1 MHVQATDPDPD
12 IVRLPWKVPLEQ
24 WEGPWVLDVPRGL
37 SRHVVRVVRAG
48 QRIVAVKE
56 TNEKIA
62 RREYTL
68 LRHLVHAGLPAV
80 KPQAVVSQRTTAE
93 GEELPSALVTRH
105 LRWSMP
111 YRTVVQV
118 HTQADEL
125 SRIVDAMV
133 VLLVRLHLA
142 GFYWGDVS
150 LSNVLFRRNAG
161 ELSAYLV
168 DAETGELVE
177 ELSDARRGY
186 DLEVGTENVF
196 AELLD
201 LQAAGV
207 LGGDTDPAAT
217 ALRLR
222 ERYEEL
228 WAALTEVK
236 EFPTD
241 EMWQIERWV
250 EELRGRGFDV
260 EEMDI
265 VTTDSGDRVRLRPRV
280 VEAGHHVRELKALTG
295 VTAEEAQAA
304 QLLHDIAGFAAH
316 KGLTEQPRQVV
327 AMRWLTEVW
336 EPLSALMPAE
346 MVASISPAQFFHD
359 VLVHRWYLSEQ
370 AGQEVDIFDTAR
382 QYLRTWEPQVPPP
395 DRPDSTGG
403 EAPPPSAAVSPAA
416 PSGRPEAG

>member
-1 MHVQATDPDPD
+1 MHVLATDPDPD
-12 IVRLPWKVPLEQ
+12 IVRLPWKEPLDQ
-24 WEGPWVLDVPRGL
+24 WAGPWVLDVPRGL

-56 TNEKIA
+56 TTEEMA

-68 LRHLVHAGLPAV
+68 LRRLIQAGLPAV
-80 KPQAVVSQRTTAE
+80 KPQAVVTERTDAD
-93 GEELPSALVTRH
+93 GDELPSALVTRH

-118 HTQADEL
+118 HTQAEEL
-125 SRIVDAMV
+125 ARIVDAMV
-133 VLLVRLHLA
+133 VLIVRLHLS

-161 ELSAYLV
+161 ELAAYLV
-168 DAETGELVE
+168 DAETGDLVQ
-177 ELSDARRGY
+177 ELSDARRAY
-186 DLEVGTENVF
+186 DLEVGSENVF

-207 LGGDTDPAAT
+207 LGEDTDPAST
-217 ALRLR
+217 ALRLQD
-222 ERYEEL
+222 RYQEL
-228 WAALTEVK
+228 WTALTEVK

-241 EMWQIERWV
+241 EMWAIEKWV
-250 EELRGRGFDV
+250 DELRDRGFDV

-265 VTTDSGDRVRLRPRV
+265 TTTDAGRRVRLHPRV
-280 VEAGHHVRELKALTG
+280 VEAGYHIRELKSMTG
-295 VTAEEAQAA
+295 LTAEDKQAA
-304 QLLHDIAGFAAH
+304 QLLHDIAAFSAH

-336 EPLSALMPAE
+336 EPLTALMPAD
-346 MVASISPAQFFHD
+346 MVATTSPAQFFHD

-370 AGQEVDIFDTAR
+370 AGQEVDIFETAR
-382 QYLRTWEPQVPPP
+382 DHLEQLSRHGTPQPVEG
-395 DRPDSTGG
+395 DVV
-403 EAPPPSAAVSPAA
+403 EEVAA
-416 PSGRPEAG
+416 PSGQSDL

>member
-1 MHVQATDPDPD
+1 MHVLATDPDPD

-56 TNEKIA
+56 TNERLA

-68 LRHLVHAGLPAV
+68 LRRLVHAGLPAV
-80 KPQAVVSQRTTAE
+80 KPQAVVTERTDDD
-93 GEELPSALVTRH
+93 GEELPCALVTRH

-118 HTQADEL
+118 HTQTEEL

-177 ELSDARRGY
+177 ELSDARRDY
-186 DLEVGTENVF
+186 DVEVGSENVF

-207 LGGDTDPAAT
+207 LGEETDPATT
-217 ALRLR
+217 AIRLR
-222 ERYEEL
+222 ERYAEL
-228 WAALTEVK
+228 WQALTEVK

-250 EELRGRGFDV
+250 EELRGNGFDV

-265 VTTDSGDRVRLRPRV
+265 VTTDSGRRVKLRPRV
-280 VEAGHHVRELKALTG
+280 VESGHHVRELAALTG
-295 VTAEEAQAA
+295 IRAEDAQAA
-304 QLLHDIAGFAAH
+304 QLLHDISGFAAH
-316 KGLTEQPRQVV
+316 HGITELPRQVV
-327 AMRWLTEVW
+327 AMRWFTETW
-336 EPLSALMPAE
+336 EPLTALMPSYLA
-346 MVASISPAQFFHD
+346 VSTSPAQFFHD
-359 VLVHRWYLSEQ
+359 VLTHRWYLSEQ
-370 AGQEVDIFDTAR
+370 AGHEVDIFETAR
-382 QYLRTWEPQVPPP
+382 NYLETLR
-395 DRPDSTGG
+395 D
-403 EAPPPSAAVSPAA
+403 PAA
-416 PSGRPEAG
+416 QRTPLEAALEAEPEAEALFARDDD